1 MAAPTADI
9 AAAPTGASRPAQ
21 GLDRIELLDGLRGFA
36 LLGIFLANLGYFSG
50 WIFLGDEAKETL
62 AGAAG
67 VAAREFLHLAL
78 IDGKFYTIFSLLFG
92 IGFAVQLQRLSDRGV
107 NFSGLYLRRMTGLL
121 VIGLV
126 HMTLIWDGDILTL
139 YALCGFL
146 LLSLRHWSTARFL
159 KLGIVLI
166 ALPVPAYA
174 LFWLAGWVS
183 PGAAL
188 QELAYSAWGYLVGRP
203 VTDAD
208 ALPMMR
214 REGLDGYFDWVL
226 SGPLFRWSMILDSW
240 RIPKVIGVFF
250 LGVCAGRAIMA
261 GRMLDSGRLGRICV
275 VGFAVG
281 LPANLL
287 LAWMGGLPFMELHLP
302 GLAATFLYA
311 VGVVPLGLAYASG
324 FALLWNRGKRYLG
337 VFSPAGRMA
346 LTNYLMQSVIGIIIF
361 YGVGFGL
368 AGQLA
373 PAAWISI
380 GLAVFAGQLALS
392 RLWLIWFRFGPME
405 WLWRCVTY
413 GRFMPIRIAA
423 PAACRA

>member
-1 MAAPTADI
+1 MTTPTADVATSLPLD
-9 AAAPTGASRPAQ
+9 AARLPQ
-21 GLDRIELLDGLRGFA
+21 GSQRIELLDGLRGFA

-50 WIFLGDEAKETL
+50 WIFLGDEAKEAL
-62 AGAAG
+62 AGAGGAS
-67 VAAREFLHLAL
+67 AREFMHLAL

-107 NFSGLYLRRMTGLL
+107 DFRGLYLRRLTGLL

-126 HMTLIWDGDILTL
+126 HMALIWDGDILTL

-146 LLSLRHWSTARFL
+146 LLTLRNWPTTRLL
-159 KLGIVLI
+159 KLAIALI

-174 LFWLAGWVS
+174 LFWLAGWGS

-188 QELAYSAWGYLVGRP
+188 QEWGYAVWGYFVGRP

-208 ALPMMR
+208 ALAMMR
-214 REGLDGYFDWVL
+214 REGLDGYLDWVL
-226 SGPLFRWSMILDSW
+226 SGPLFRWMDLLDNW
-240 RIPKVIGVFF
+240 RIPKVIGMFL
-250 LGVCAGRAIMA
+250 LGVCAGREIMA
-261 GRMLDSGRLGRICV
+261 GRLLSDRGRLRRICA

-302 GLAATFLYA
+302 GLAATSLYA

-324 FALLWNRGKRYLG
+324 FALLWNRGKRYMG

-346 LTNYLMQSVIGIIIF
+346 LTNYLMQSVIGIVIF

-368 AGQLA
+368 AGRLV
-373 PAAWISI
+373 PVAWIGI
-380 GLAVFAGQLALS
+380 GLAVYAGQLALS
-392 RLWLIWFRFGPME
+392 RLWLTWFRFGPME
-405 WLWRCVTY
+405 WLWRSATY
-413 GRFMPIRIAA
+413 GRIISYVRVPHK
-423 PAACRA
+423 

>member
-1 MAAPTADI
+1 MAAPTAD
-9 AAAPTGASRPAQ
+9 AAAVPLDAARPAR
-21 GLDRIELLDGLRGFA
+21 GKDRIELLDGLRGFA

-50 WIFLGDEAKETL
+50 WIFLGNEAKEAL
-62 AGAAG
+62 AGAGGAFS
-67 VAAREFLHLAL
+67 REFLHLAL

-107 NFSGLYLRRMTGLL
+107 DFSGLYLRRMTGLL

-126 HMTLIWDGDILTL
+126 HMLLIWDGDILTL

-146 LLSLRHWSTARFL
+146 LLALQHWPTVRLL
-159 KLGIVLI
+159 KLGIALI
-166 ALPVPAYA
+166 ILPVPAYA
-174 LFWLAGWVS
+174 LFWLAGWGS

-188 QELAYSAWGYLVGRP
+188 QEWGYAVWGNLVGRP

-208 ALPMMR
+208 ALAMMR
-214 REGLDGYFDWVL
+214 RDGLEGYLDWVL
-226 SGPLFRWSMILDSW
+226 SGPLFRWSFILDSW
-240 RIPKVIGVFF
+240 RIPKVIGMFL
-250 LGVCAGRAIMA
+250 LGVCAGREMMA
-261 GRMLDSGRLGRICV
+261 GRLLSDRGRLRRICV

-287 LAWMGGLPFMELHLP
+287 LAWMGGLPFMEVHLR
-302 GLAATFLYA
+302 GLAATALYA

-324 FALLWNRGKRYLG
+324 FALLWNRGERYLG

-346 LTNYLMQSVIGIIIF
+346 LTNYLMQSVIGIVIF

-368 AGQLA
+368 AGRLS
-373 PAAWISI
+373 PAAWIGV
-380 GLAVFAGQLALS
+380 GLAAYAGQLAFS
-392 RLWLIWFRFGPME
+392 RLWLTWFRFGPME
-405 WLWRCVTY
+405 WLWRCATY

-423 PAACRA
+423 PA